1 MRDRSDA
8 SPAGAIFSPAPIS
21 AAPGLISPSPWWLPE
36 RPYLPLRPLLTVFR
50 LTLLPR
56 QHSCSGGWYGGSRAG
71 DESGSAPAI
80 PSTSEQPTSVPSLS
94 GDESDPAS
102 IITTASFHSGSVS
115 PPIRDQFGSAFYA
128 DEESKLFFSEYEYE
142 ADTAEDSELS
152 LSDQESEADANSE
165 ADNEA
170 ETSFSSS
177 YPDNSHS
184 DPSQPLP
191 QLVVSG
197 ADLRIRLRRA
207 IEVYVP
213 SWKRTIR
220 FCGEVLAAL
229 AGELV
234 MSTPGLQAP
243 PPELPEN
250 FTQTS
255 SAPPRPA
262 SPFSHAHPRL
272 CHYLPRKGRAT
283 WSI

>member
-1 MRDRSDA
+1 MRDQSDA
-8 SPAGAIFSPAPIS
+8 SAGGAIFSPAPIS
-21 AAPGLISPSPWWLPE
+21 GAPDLISPSPLVAPGAALPTITST
-36 RPYLPLRPLLTVFR
+36 PYRLSIGSSTSTAFVFS
-50 LTLLPR
+50 P
-56 QHSCSGGWYGGSRAG
+56 SG

-80 PSTSEQPTSVPSLS
+80 PSTSEQPTSVLSLS

-102 IITTASFHSGSVS
+102 IITTASFHSASVPSPSGDESGSAPVQPFTS
-115 PPIRDQFGSAFYA
+115 DQPASVCPPIRDQFGSAFYA

-213 SWKRTIR
+213 NWKRTIR

-234 MSTPGLQAP
+234 VSTRL
-243 PPELPEN
+243 
-250 FTQTS
+250 
-255 SAPPRPA
+255 A
-262 SPFSHAHPRL
+262 SPAA
-272 CHYLPRKGRAT
+272 GAA
-283 WSI
+283 